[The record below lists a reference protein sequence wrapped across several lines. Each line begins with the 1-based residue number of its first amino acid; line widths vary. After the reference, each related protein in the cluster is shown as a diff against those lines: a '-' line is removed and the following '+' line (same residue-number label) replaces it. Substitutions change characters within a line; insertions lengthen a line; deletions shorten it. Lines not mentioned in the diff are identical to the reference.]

1 MIKYFGEKMT
11 TNRKGSIINIGSDL
25 SLIAPNQKIYKKAY
39 PNYFKPPTYSVI
51 KHALLGMTKY
61 YASLYAVSNV
71 RVNMVSPG
79 PIKNKQNSKLI
90 SEIKNIIPMN
100 RLGKYQDLFAL
111 IRFLID
117 DQSNFITGQNIFVD
131 GGRTII

>member
-1 MIKYFGEKMT
+1 MLSLYLTDLSNIPFFEKIG
-11 TNRKGSIINIGSDL
+11 NNINI
-25 SLIAPNQKIYKKAY
+25 
-39 PNYFKPPTYSVI
+39 FF
-51 KHALLGMTKY
+51 
-61 YASLYAVSNV
+61 
-71 RVNMVSPG
+71 
-79 PIKNKQNSKLI
+79 